1 MNRVSMYLAACAIAL
16 AGCGVAPATG
26 QPVDTTGPVT
36 LLSERTPNPRAFG
49 DPKAPIVM
57 REFSDYQ

>member
-1 MNRVSMYLAACAIAL
+1 MKRITFLCFGILLAL
-16 AGCGVAPATG
+16 SSCGLSPAAT
-26 QPVDTTGPVT
+26 QPVDPSGPVT
-36 LLSERTPNPRAFG
+36 LLSERSPNPRAFG

>member
-1 MNRVSMYLAACAIAL
+1 MIRASSLLIVCAIVV
-16 AGCGVAPATG
+16 AGCGLSPVAAPVVDPAS
-26 QPVDTTGPVT
+26 PVT
-36 LLSERTPNPRAFG
+36 LLSERSPNPRAFG

>member
-1 MNRVSMYLAACAIAL
+1 MNRAAFVLVACAIAL
-16 AGCGVAPATG
+16 AGCGLSPAAV
-26 QPVDTTGPVT
+26 PAVDPSGPVT
-36 LLSERTPNPRAFG
+36 LLSERSPNPRAFG

>member
-1 MNRVSMYLAACAIAL
+1 MIRAAFILVVCAIAV
-16 AGCGVAPATG
+16 AGCGLSPATV
-26 QPVDTTGPVT
+26 PAVHPSGPVT
-36 LLSERTPNPRAFG
+36 LLSERSPNPRAFG

>member
-1 MNRVSMYLAACAIAL
+1 MNRGSSILIACAIAL
-16 AGCGVAPATG
+16 AGCGLAPAAA
-26 QPVDTTGPVT
+26 PAVDPASPAG
-36 LLSERTPNPRAFG
+36 LLSERSPNPRAFG

>member
-1 MNRVSMYLAACAIAL
+1 MNRAAFILVACVIAL
-16 AGCGVAPATG
+16 VGCGLSPATVPAG
-26 QPVDTTGPVT
+26 DTSGPVT
-36 LLSERTPNPRAFG
+36 LLSERSPNPRAFG

>member
-1 MNRVSMYLAACAIAL
+1 MRLSMVIVCASMVLAA
-16 AGCGVAPATG
+16 CGVAPTAA
-26 QPVDTTGPVT
+26 PVASDTEPAT
-36 LLSERTPNPRAFG
+36 LLSERVPNPRAFG

>member
-1 MNRVSMYLAACAIAL
+1 MKRISFLCFGILLAL
-16 AGCGVAPATG
+16 SSCGLSPAAAPPA
-26 QPVDTTGPVT
+26 DATGPVT
-36 LLSERTPNPRAFG
+36 LLSERSPNPRAFG

>member
-1 MNRVSMYLAACAIAL
+1 MNRLALLYIGAAL
-16 AGCGVAPATG
+16 VAASCGLAPATAE
-26 QPVDTTGPVT
+26 PVSQTGPVT
-36 LLSERTPNPRAFG
+36 LLSERSPNPRAFG